1 LLATVATDRAF
12 SAAVAELDVRRTE
25 VASCVA
31 PSVSAKY
38 RETSVTGPETG
49 AKGREPMKEETA
61 SVQDECGG
69 TVTVTRSSE
78 DGFTDIH
85 LAANGVSELFVLA
98 FGDKGKH
105 ARTSIGMAE
114 LPLNVPFAVEVAA
127 VPE

>member
-1 LLATVATDRAF
+1 
-12 SAAVAELDVRRTE
+12 
-25 VASCVA
+25 
-31 PSVSAKY
+31 
-38 RETSVTGPETG
+38 
-49 AKGREPMKEETA
+49 MKEETA
-61 SVQDECGG
+61 SVEDECGG

-78 DGFTDIH
+78 TDFTDIH
-85 LAANGVSELFVLA
+85 FAANGASELFVLA